1 MKKYLYLL
9 IGALFLSSCEDFLTV
24 ESDTGVTDVNYWK
37 NASDLDAANY
47 GLYQTFRRYMA
58 DNIVIKYRDRGLP
71 FDVMGTWANPSNNDL
86 SRSWTPTHP
95 CINWNTEYYIIN
107 EANLILDNID
117 RADLTPEQYNFFRGQ
132 ALGLRAYVYYYMIQN
147 WGDLP
152 LIVHAEDVGMKS
164 RTPWQEVAG
173 QCISDLKEAA
183 KLLPVAN
190 ELKDIKGN
198 LVTSKQAVS
207 RGTCHAILAHLYAWK
222 AALNKEPDLLR
233 LAILECDSVITDN
246 SYKLVNSIRE
256 VCQIVIPGNSREGI
270 LECNFKETEYDSN
283 GWSGYLAGYCQWWPV
298 VPLTT
303 ASTARRG
310 LLISNNSV
318 YKMYRDE
325 KDQRREEYFYK
336 LDSMAKVSTSITKGN
351 AYVYKYQRIIKYDS
365 GNQAGKIKSYDA
377 NEILIRLADIILL
390 RAECK
395 VRTGDYA
402 GARVDLNHIRNRAG
416 MVDYAG
422 TDASLQDEIQDE
434 RERELFIEGNG
445 IRYFDC
451 VRNGTFRERLKG
463 KFKTLTDKDV
473 EDGALFLPIGKIA
486 FNNNTLILQT
496 PYWKRNGYAY

>member
-1 MKKYLYLL
+1 M
-9 IGALFLSSCEDFLTV
+9 
-24 ESDTGVTDVNYWK
+24 
-37 NASDLDAANY
+37 
-47 GLYQTFRRYMA
+47 
-58 DNIVIKYRDRGLP
+58 
-71 FDVMGTWANPSNNDL
+71 
-86 SRSWTPTHP
+86 
-95 CINWNTEYYIIN
+95 
-107 EANLILDNID
+107 
-117 RADLTPEQYNFFRGQ
+117 
-132 ALGLRAYVYYYMIQN
+132 
-147 WGDLP
+147 
-152 LIVHAEDVGMKS
+152 
-164 RTPWQEVAG
+164 
-173 QCISDLKEAA
+173 
-183 KLLPVAN
+183 
-190 ELKDIKGN
+190 
-198 LVTSKQAVS
+198 
-207 RGTCHAILAHLYAWK
+207 AHLYAWK

-390 RAECK
+390 RANVK
-395 VRTGDYA
+395 YA
-402 GARVDLNHIRNRAG
+402 RGLRRG
-416 MVDYAG
+416 
-422 TDASLQDEIQDE
+422 
-434 RERELFIEGNG
+434 EG
-445 IRYFDC
+445 
-451 VRNGTFRERLKG
+451 
-463 KFKTLTDKDV
+463 
-473 EDGALFLPIGKIA
+473 
-486 FNNNTLILQT
+486 
-496 PYWKRNGYAY
+496 